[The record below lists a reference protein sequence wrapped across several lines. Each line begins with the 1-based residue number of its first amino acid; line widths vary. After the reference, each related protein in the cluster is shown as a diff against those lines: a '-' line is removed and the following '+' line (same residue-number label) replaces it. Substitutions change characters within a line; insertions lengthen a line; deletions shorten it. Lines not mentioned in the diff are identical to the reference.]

1 MNGLKVFVFD
11 SGEYEMIAARTEEE
25 ARDIFTKMTGVEDF
39 EEYEIE
45 EYPEEEWDDLKISY
59 PDDDPPCVK
68 TLKEVMAEI
77 SEPEYLCSSIY

>member
-11 SGEYEMIAARTEEE
+11 SGEQEMIAARTEEE
-25 ARDIFTKMTGVEDF
+25 ARDIFTEMTGVEDF
-39 EEYEIE
+39 EEFDIYEFPVKNWEYFKIE
-45 EYPEEEWDDLKISY
+45 Y

>member
-11 SGEYEMIAARTEEE
+11 SGEQEMIAARTEEE
-25 ARDIFTKMTGVEDF
+25 ARDIFTEMTGVDDF
-39 EEYEIE
+39 DEYDIS
-45 EYPEEEWDDLKISY
+45 EYPEEGWGDFKIEY

-77 SEPEYLCSSIY
+77 TEPEYLCSSIY